1 MTLCKWVELGN
12 KMSSCPFI
20 YKEYHD
26 KNYQIDKYES
36 TANYLCIFLEVK
48 QVAVAFPDTCLD

>member
-12 KMSSCPFI
+12 KMSSCSFI

-26 KNYQIDKYES
+26 KNDQIDKYES
-36 TANYLCIFLEVK
+36 TANYLCIFLKVK
-48 QVAVAFPDTCLD
+48 QVAAAFSDTCLD